1 MTPRVNGHR
10 FQIGQKMLTYR
21 LLATSVDLS
30 GSGYAS
36 WVLGVLWDSLKGS
49 LGV

>member
-10 FQIGQKMLTYR
+10 FQTGQKMSTIR

-30 GSGYAS
+30 GSGD
-36 WVLGVLWDSLKGS
+36 V
-49 LGV
+49 